1 MKDVPYQI
9 SEKKMSSSSPWTFY
23 SMLNKAVKSSMAT
36 MAHTTALLKSSFN
49 HFNTDDKNITVPL
62 KMQDVMYCHKRA
74 TADREENES
83 IIFKRK
89 AFL

>member
-1 MKDVPYQI
+1 
-9 SEKKMSSSSPWTFY
+9 MSSLSPWTFY

-62 KMQDVMYCHKRA
+62 KMQDVMFCIFFECIPYHFFVKRLKYS
-74 TADREENES
+74 NL
-83 IIFKRK
+83 I
-89 AFL
+89 